1 MEVTCEIVGEGT
13 ETLTIAED
21 ATYGDLVERLDY
33 SRHEVTVLVDETP
46 VPEDAPVETDH
57 VRVLRLIKGG

>member
-13 ETLTIAED
+13 ETVAVDSD

-46 VPEDAPVETDH
+46 VPEDAPVETDY